1 MKKAYD
7 KVSWIFLTKVLRI
20 FEFSEILI
28 DRVWRLVANNW
39 YSVVLNGRSYG
50 FFKSTRG
57 LKQGDTLSPTLVIIA
72 AKALSKGLNKLNN
85 DEEFLGYGLPKWS
98 PKINHLAYAD
108 DTILFCLGIEI
119 PL

>member
-7 KVSWIFLTKVLRI
+7 RVSWIFLTKVLRR

-39 YSVVLNGRSYG
+39 YSVVLNGRSYD

-57 LKQGDTLSPTLVIIA
+57 LKQGDPLSLA
-72 AKALSKGLNKLNN
+72 AEALSKGLNKLNN

-98 PKINHLAYAD
+98 PKINHLTYAD
-108 DTILFCLGIEI
+108 DTILFCSGIGVS
-119 PL
+119 L